1 MDKQDGLATSCRT
14 FIYTLPIPLATATA
28 RTSPTLSLIALGNQ
42 LMSTEWC
49 FISLIS
55 CLIFVLG

>member
-42 LMSTEWC
+42 LMST
-49 FISLIS
+49 
-55 CLIFVLG
+55 